1 MNTKRGALREGCSA
15 FSAARAA
22 ATSGRSCSAACRVFF
37 ERDLVTIVEAPD
49 RARSNLELLRAAE
62 PQADVIKRQVRLRG
76 DKIEQPLLMLVQRR
90 AAMAGAGLVLNAA
103 GVRPAPDTADR
114 RRGTDVEQTCRL
126 PRTVTLLDDRD
137 DPHPQVFR
145 VSLRHRAPPPLSLE
159 EPNLICAP
167 EGTPY
172 DPSDS
177 NQTESALEELRT
189 LSIPL
194 LRGRAG
200 VGALP
205 QNSTTIKVIKSN
217 AARTNPPD
225 RRHDAGPLNAG
236 RLFK

>member
-37 ERDLVTIVEAPD
+37 ERDLVRNVAAPD

-62 PQADVIKRQVRLRG
+62 PQADVIKRQVRPRG
-76 DKIEQPLLMLVQRR
+76 HKIEQPLLMLVQRR
-90 AAMAGAGLVLNAA
+90 AAMAGAGLGLDAA
-103 GVRPAPDTADR
+103 GRRPALDPADR

-145 VSLRHRAPPPLSLE
+145 VSLRHRAPPSLSLE
-159 EPNLICAP
+159 EPNLICTP

-172 DPSDS
+172 NPSDS
-177 NQTESALEELRT
+177 NQAESALE
-189 LSIPL
+189 LSL
-194 LRGRAG
+194 LRQY
-200 VGALP
+200 VW
-205 QNSTTIKVIKSN
+205 I
-217 AARTNPPD
+217 D
-225 RRHDAGPLNAG
+225 RIRGGKLLAD
-236 RLFK
+236 

>member
-1 MNTKRGALREGCSA
+1 MRSAATSVSVFQWPCGTLATRRSPRGERPRCRTILVVTAVSSMKTRRGASSFDCSP
-15 FSAARAA
+15 FSSARAA

-37 ERDLVTIVEAPD
+37 ERDVVTIVEAPD

-90 AAMAGAGLVLNAA
+90 AAMAGAGLGLDAA
-103 GVRPAPDTADR
+103 GRRPALDPADR

-177 NQTESALEELRT
+177 NQTESAL
-189 LSIPL
+189 
-194 LRGRAG
+194 A
-200 VGALP
+200 
-205 QNSTTIKVIKSN
+205 
-217 AARTNPPD
+217 
-225 RRHDAGPLNAG
+225 
-236 RLFK
+236 

>member
-49 RARSNLELLRAAE
+49 RARPNLELLRAAE
-62 PQADVIKRQVRLRG
+62 PQTDVIKRQVRLRG
-76 DKIEQPLLMLVQRR
+76 DKIEQPLLMLVQLR
-90 AAMAGAGLVLNAA
+90 AAMAGAGLCLDSA
-103 GVRPAPDTADR
+103 GRRPSLDPADR

-159 EPNLICAP
+159 EPNLICTP

-172 DPSDS
+172 NPSDS
-177 NQTESALEELRT
+177 NQAESALE
-189 LSIPL
+189 LSL
-194 LRGRAG
+194 LRQY
-200 VGALP
+200 VW
-205 QNSTTIKVIKSN
+205 I
-217 AARTNPPD
+217 D
-225 RRHDAGPLNAG
+225 RIRGGKLLAD
-236 RLFK
+236 

>member
-49 RARSNLELLRAAE
+49 RARSNLELLGAAE

-90 AAMAGAGLVLNAA
+90 AAMASAGLGLDAA
-103 GVRPAPDTADR
+103 GRRPALDPADR

-145 VSLRHRAPPPLSLE
+145 VSLRHRAPPSLSLE
-159 EPNLICAP
+159 EPNLICTP

-172 DPSDS
+172 NPSDS
-177 NQTESALEELRT
+177 NQAESALE
-189 LSIPL
+189 LSL
-194 LRGRAG
+194 LRQY
-200 VGALP
+200 VW
-205 QNSTTIKVIKSN
+205 I
-217 AARTNPPD
+217 D
-225 RRHDAGPLNAG
+225 RIRGGKLLAD
-236 RLFK
+236 

>member
-1 MNTKRGALREGCSA
+1 MNTKRGALREGCSS
-15 FSAARAA
+15 FSGARAA

-76 DKIEQPLLMLVQRR
+76 DKIEQPLLMLVHRR
-90 AAMAGAGLVLNAA
+90 AAMAGAGLGLDAA
-103 GVRPAPDTADR
+103 GRRPALDPADR

-137 DPHPQVFR
+137 DPPPQVFR
-145 VSLRHRAPPPLSLE
+145 VSLRHRAPPPLSSE

-172 DPSDS
+172 NPSDS
-177 NQTESALEELRT
+177 NQTESALVAGGKDPTRVTHGEGFGGVMERYLALRESAMKPRSFT
-189 LSIPL
+189 GTARHLRQHAKPL
-194 LRGRAG
+194 
-200 VGALP
+200 
-205 QNSTTIKVIKSN
+205 Q
-217 AARTNPPD
+217 
-225 RRHDAGPLNAG
+225 
-236 RLFK
+236 RL